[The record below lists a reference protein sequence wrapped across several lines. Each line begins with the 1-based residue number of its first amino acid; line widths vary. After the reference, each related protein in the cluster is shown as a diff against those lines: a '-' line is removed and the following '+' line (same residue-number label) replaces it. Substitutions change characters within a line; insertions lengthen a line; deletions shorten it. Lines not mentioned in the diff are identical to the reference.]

1 MSLAIRDTTTVPPE
15 DWLYH
20 VAATGL
26 TITTKNYETLY
37 PLVIEHCKSNNVA
50 IPSQQEVIDY
60 LCANVHVP
68 CYDSETHVP
77 LINKMGL
84 PFVRPNTGCCG
95 AMPSSIM
102 EESGM

>member
-1 MSLAIRDTTTVPPE
+1 MSLAIRDTSTIPPE
-15 DWLYH
+15 DWIYV
-20 VAATGL
+20 VAQTNHPVR
-26 TITTKNYETLY
+26 TKNYSLLY
-37 PLVIEHCKSNNVA
+37 PEIVDHCTSNRIPV
-50 IPSQQEVIDY
+50 PSQQEVIDY

-95 AMPSSIM
+95 AMPSSVQQ
-102 EESGM
+102 ESGM

>member
-15 DWLYH
+15 DWLYY
-20 VAATGL
+20 VEATGL
-26 TITTKNYETLY
+26 TITTKNYQTLY
-37 PLVIEHCKSNNVA
+37 PAVVEHCRSNNVPV
-50 IPSQQEVIDY
+50 PSEQEVIDY
-60 LCANVHVP
+60 NCLNSHVP

-95 AMPSSIM
+95 AMPSSIR